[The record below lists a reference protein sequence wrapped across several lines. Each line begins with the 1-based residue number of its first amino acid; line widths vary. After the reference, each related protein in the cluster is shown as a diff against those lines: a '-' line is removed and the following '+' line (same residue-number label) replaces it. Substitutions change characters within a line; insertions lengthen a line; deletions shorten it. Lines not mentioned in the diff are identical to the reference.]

1 MEYLQMSSSRS
12 RLSWKR
18 PAVVALISLRDQLV
32 SRAYPLSWV
41 EKTHPQL
48 QVYAM
53 AGGWEQCWSKPTTLF
68 THEQSE

>member
-1 MEYLQMSSSRS
+1 MSSSRS

-18 PAVVALISLRDQLV
+18 PAVVTLISLRGQLV
-32 SRAYPLSWV
+32 SRAYPLFYV

-53 AGGWEQCWSKPTTLF
+53 AGEREQCWSKPTTLF